1 MRLKSVLLGF
11 ATAGAMLLS
20 TVAATVPAS
29 AAPVTSSHVS
39 ISAPARGVSPAGSTG
54 KLICS
59 GNGVMCIQRITS
71 ISNGSAYV
79 EAWADTL
86 TWTGWFQL
94 YGPNGPRGKPSP
106 NKTWERGGPG
116 YLWDIPAGGGW
127 YVVAWQNPSS
137 PVQIARI
144 DFAV

>member
-11 ATAGAMLLS
+11 VTAGVMALS
-20 TVAATVPAS
+20 TVAAALPAS
-29 AAPVTSSHVS
+29 AAPAPSSHVS
-39 ISAPARGVSPAGSTG
+39 ISASPRGVASASSVG

-59 GNGVMCIQRITS
+59 GNGVMCIQRTTS

-79 EAWADTL
+79 EAWADTI

-94 YGPNGPRGKPSP
+94 YGNDGPRGKPSP
-106 NKTWERGGPG
+106 NKTWERGGSG

-127 YVVAWQNPSS
+127 YIVAYQNPTS